1 MLSKQTG
8 KSTTLRNKRKAK
20 YDGLGVFIVI
30 DITLYSCDRRGQ
42 GTGEPIIYTLKKYKT
57 KNKQTKA
64 N

>member
-30 DITLYSCDRRGQ
+30 DITLYSCDRRG
-42 GTGEPIIYTLKKYKT
+42 
-57 KNKQTKA
+57 
-64 N
+64 